1 MSVYGRYGGLQ
12 SWVFDAIYDTDADM
26 NAQASKI
33 LIGRHVISKEGGKIS
48 VYQRT
53 VDPIYTLIYD
63 DLAEIQLGDVH
74 VDYTGD
80 GDTGN
85 FDANNDLYLHF
96 GSLRALKEQSE
107 SINIG
112 ATNIE
117 FRTDGDKGARITNI
131 GFEGGAPV
139 ETNNPLRIRN
149 AGAITYAGD
158 SSNEV
163 LTIATEWQTF

>member
-12 SWVFDAIYDTDADM
+12 SWVFDAIYDTTDAMEAD
-26 NAQASKI
+26 ASNI
-33 LIGRHVISKEGGKIS
+33 LIGRHVICRNSGEKIS

-63 DLAEIQLGDVH
+63 DLAEIQLGDVT

-80 GDTGN
+80 GDTGK
-85 FDANNDLYLHF
+85 FDENNNLELHF

-117 FRTDGDKGARITNI
+117 FRTDGTKGARITNI
-131 GFEGGAPV
+131 GFEGGSPV
-139 ETNNPLRIRN
+139 ETAKPLRLRSE
-149 AGAITYAGD
+149 GAITYAGD
-158 SSNEV
+158 SSNDV
-163 LTIATEWQTF
+163 LVIATEW